1 MQDDTPPVQD
11 SVVTGDL
18 HVGDIN
24 NNQQTTSIDKSIN
37 IEGDILQS
45 AAPITSI
52 IFKSITRI
60 VAIVLISVVA
70 IVIIVL

>member
-1 MQDDTPPVQD
+1 MQDDTPTVQD

-24 NNQQTTSIDKSIN
+24 NNQQTINVDKSIN
-37 IEGDILQS
+37 IEASVLQS
-45 AAPITSI
+45 AVPITSI

-60 VAIVLISVVA
+60 VAIVLICVTA
-70 IVIIVL
+70 IVSIVL

>member
-1 MQDDTPPVQD
+1 MQDDAPTVQD

-24 NNQQTTSIDKSIN
+24 NNQQTTNVDKSIN
-37 IEGDILQS
+37 IEGSILQS
-45 AAPITSI
+45 AVPITSI

-60 VAIVLISVVA
+60 VAIVLICVTA
-70 IVIIVL
+70 IVSIVL